1 MLRSLSSRNQR
12 QQIIKFMNKMYFSM
26 VFNSAKSI
34 LEANALQLNLL
45 IFNKLQRSVTDVTHL
60 YTFLRGG
67 V

>member
-1 MLRSLSSRNQR
+1 
-12 QQIIKFMNKMYFSM
+12 MNKMYFSI

-34 LEANALQLNLL
+34 FEANALHINLL
-45 IFNKLQRSVTDVTHL
+45 IISKLQRSVTDVTHL